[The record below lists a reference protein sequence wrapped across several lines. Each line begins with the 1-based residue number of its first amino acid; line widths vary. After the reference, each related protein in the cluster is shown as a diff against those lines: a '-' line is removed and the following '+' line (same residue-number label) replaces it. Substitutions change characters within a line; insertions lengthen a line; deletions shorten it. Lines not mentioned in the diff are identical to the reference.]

1 MMGRQSKVQNKLFYT
16 AFNLEQRVRKNHI
29 LRKIKKHIDFDF
41 IYEEVRDKYGFNGN
55 ESVAP
60 PVILKM
66 MLLLVLY
73 NVRSERELAL
83 TIPERLDW
91 LWFLEYDLDDDI
103 PNHSVLSKA
112 RTRWGVEAF
121 RTFFERIVYQCAAAG
136 LIDGKKLFMDSSI
149 VQADASN
156 NSVVKTDDLKRY
168 LKKSY
173 QLLESRLEKEEKAK
187 LSEDTNQHVTK
198 SGAAN
203 KKHIST
209 TDPDASVSRRGKGR
223 SKLEYQIHRG
233 VDPKCEVITTTE
245 VTPGEVHEAQR
256 MQALIDCHEKNTNK
270 KVETVVGDSKYGTID
285 NYLACHDRGIQAHMA
300 SLEQSQT
307 GTGRRKGIFSKGLFI
322 YDYDKDIFICPA
334 GQILKRRKY
343 KKKRK
348 HYEYAATAKTCNRC
362 HLKEKCTRSKTGRTI
377 KRHVRQDEL
386 DLMQTRAISSES
398 KKDIR
403 TRQHLMER
411 SFARSTRYGYKRAR
425 WRRLWRMQIQ
435 EYLTA
440 GIQNILTLL
449 RNIKEP
455 TAAAQMRVATIP
467 SQHGS
472 KINIYATLSYLGLMF
487 SRLRQSCRIPIAD
500 LSRVAY

>member
-1 MMGRQSKVQNKLFYT
+1 
-16 AFNLEQRVRKNHI
+16 
-29 LRKIKKHIDFDF
+29 
-41 IYEEVRDKYGFNGN
+41 
-55 ESVAP
+55 
-60 PVILKM
+60 
-66 MLLLVLY
+66 
-73 NVRSERELAL
+73 
-83 TIPERLDW
+83 
-91 LWFLEYDLDDDI
+91 
-103 PNHSVLSKA
+103 
-112 RTRWGVEAF
+112 
-121 RTFFERIVYQCAAAG
+121 
-136 LIDGKKLFMDSSI
+136 MDSSI

-203 KKHIST
+203 KMHIST

-270 KVETVVGDSKYGTID
+270 KVQTVVGDSKYGTID

-307 GTGRRKGIFSKGLFI
+307 DTGRRKGIFSKGLFI
-322 YDYDKDIFICPA
+322 YDYDQDIFICPA

-348 HYEYAATAKTCNRC
+348 HYEYAATAKTCNSC

-425 WRRLWRMQIQ
+425 WRRLWRVQIQ

-440 GIQNILTLL
+440 SIQNILTLL

-472 KINIYATLSYLGLMF
+472 KINISATLSYLGLMF
-487 SRLRQSCRIPIAD
+487 SRLRQSCRIPTAD
-500 LSRVAY
+500 LSRVAD